1 MASGYRWPS
10 HPGVIVR
17 VLVAEDDP
25 FFLQLLQHLLTPDC
39 EISTADNGDAAWAV
53 LQKKDGPALALLDWV
68 MPGLTGP
75 QICREA
81 RANPKTANIYIIL
94 LTARNSSDDIV
105 AGLRAGAD
113 DYVTK
118 PFQPEEL
125 RARVR
130 VGQKV
135 VQLQRMLAAQET
147 ALQGAH
153 ERELLLQN
161 QLRSLREVTEKQEIA
176 KAASA

>member
-1 MASGYRWPS
+1 
-10 HPGVIVR
+10 VR
-17 VLVAEDDP
+17 VLLAEDDP
-25 FFLQLLQHLLTPDC
+25 FFLRLLQHLLTPDC

-53 LQKKDGPALALLDWV
+53 LQKSDGPALALLDWV
-68 MPGLTGP
+68 MPGMSGP

-81 RANPKTANIYIIL
+81 RANPKTADIYIIL
-94 LTARNSSDDIV
+94 LTARNSADDIL

-147 ALQGAH
+147 ALQGAR

-161 QLRSLREVTEKQEIA
+161 QLRSLREIADQQGTAA